1 MCLLCFNIKTYESR
15 MITSIKC
22 PGQSLRQRWNSI
34 SSILNFTIICI
45 NKTYITQNPVG
56 VIKSAGISNDP
67 PSF

>member
-1 MCLLCFNIKTYESR
+1 

-56 VIKSAGISNDP
+56 AIKSAGISNDP